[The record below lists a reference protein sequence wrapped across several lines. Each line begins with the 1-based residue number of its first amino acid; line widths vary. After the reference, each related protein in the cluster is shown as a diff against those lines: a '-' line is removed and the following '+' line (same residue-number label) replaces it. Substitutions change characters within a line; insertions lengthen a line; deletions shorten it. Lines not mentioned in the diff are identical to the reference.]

1 MDRYSKM
8 YDPHTQ
14 TDNQPERE
22 RESILPTH
30 TFFSFT
36 SISGNTV
43 VGIIIAAADDKI
55 LRRKLFQ
62 LCMHTKRRW
71 HQAT

>member
-1 MDRYSKM
+1 MDIYGKM

-14 TDNQPERE
+14 TGNQPERE
-22 RESILPTH
+22 REHSSHPH
-30 TFFSFT
+30 FFSFI

-43 VGIIIAAADDKI
+43 VGIIIAAGDEKI
-55 LRRKLFQ
+55 LKRKLFQ